1 VRTVKSRRVARAPL
15 VVVSLAALALA
26 APAGAATTL
35 RHGQI
40 WLLDGAEP
48 VAVPRVAPGIPG
60 LVRSLL
66 AGPTA
71 RERRRGLSSA
81 IPAGTVVNDLRIE
94 RRVVT
99 VDLDARF
106 AAGRSEASLRARVG
120 QLVRTLRA
128 VPGVIGVRLRIEGGV
143 PIGLFP
149 GYDLRRTVTEP
160 LPEPSAPGTREMEQL
175 LADLGFMAPGGVD
188 GSYDD
193 ETSIA
198 VLTFQKW
205 AGLPRDGILDD
216 AVASALLHATR
227 PQPFLRR
234 PGKRV
239 ELLLRRQVAL
249 QIVDN
254 RVERVFHISSGAGGA
269 TPIGSFRVYR
279 KERLSWSVPFSTW
292 MPWASYFVGGIALHE
307 YSPVP
312 SYPASHGCVRMMAR
326 DAPLMYAFATHGMPV
341 DVLWEHA

>member
-1 VRTVKSRRVARAPL
+1 VVRARLL
-15 VVVSLAALALA
+15 VVTLAALAVA
-26 APAGAATTL
+26 APADAAPTL
-35 RHGQI
+35 RHRQI
-40 WLLDGAEP
+40 WLLDGSEP
-48 VAVPRVAPGIPG
+48 VAVQRVAPGIPG

-71 RERRRGLSSA
+71 RERQRGLSSA
-81 IPAGTVVNDLRIE
+81 IPRGTGVNDLRIA

-106 AAGRSEASLRARVG
+106 VSGRSDASLRARVG
-120 QLVRTLRA
+120 QLVRTLRG
-128 VPGVIGVRLRIEGGV
+128 VPGVAGVRVRIEGGI

-160 LPEPSAPGTREMEQL
+160 LAEPSAPGPRDLEQV
-175 LADLGFMAPGGVD
+175 LADLGFMSPTGVD
-188 GSYDD
+188 GHLDD

-198 VLTFQKW
+198 VLSFEKW
-205 AGLPRDGILDD
+205 SGLPRDGILDD
-216 AVASALLHATR
+216 RVVSALLLATR

-234 PGKRV
+234 PGKRI

-254 RVERVFHISSGAGGA
+254 RVERVFHVSSGAGGR
-269 TPIGSFRVYR
+269 TPTGSFRVYR

-292 MPWASYFVGGIALHE
+292 MPWASYFVGGIAIHE

-312 SYPASHGCVRMMAR
+312 AYPASHGCVRMMAR
-326 DAPLMYAFATHGMPV
+326 DAPLMYAFATVGTPV
-341 DVLWEHA
+341 DVMWEHA

>member
-1 VRTVKSRRVARAPL
+1 VVRARLL
-15 VVVSLAALALA
+15 VVTLAALAVA
-26 APAGAATTL
+26 APADAAPTL
-35 RHGQI
+35 RHGEI
-40 WLLDGAEP
+40 WLLDGSEP
-48 VAVPRVAPGIPG
+48 VAVQRVAPRIPG

-71 RERRRGLSSA
+71 RERERGLSSA
-81 IPAGTVVNDLRIE
+81 IPSGTAINDLRIA

-128 VPGVIGVRLRIEGGV
+128 VPGVVGVRVRIEGGV

-160 LPEPSAPGTREMEQL
+160 VPQPSAPGPRDLEQL
-175 LADLGFMAPGGVD
+175 LADLGFMSPTGVD
-188 GSYDD
+188 GHLDD

-198 VLTFQKW
+198 VLSFEKW
-205 AGLPRDGILDD
+205 SGLPRDGIVDD
-216 AVASALLHATR
+216 RVVSALLLATR

-234 PGKRV
+234 PGKRI

-254 RVERVFHISSGAGGA
+254 RVERVFHVSSGAGGR
-269 TPIGSFRVYR
+269 TPTGSFRVYR

-292 MPWASYFVGGIALHE
+292 MPWASYFVGGMAFHE
-307 YSPVP
+307 YSLVP
-312 SYPASHGCVRMMAR
+312 AYPASHGCVRMMAR
-326 DAPLMYAFATHGMPV
+326 DAPLMYAFATYGTPV